1 MGWPGTVLPSFFPV
15 IVLSAFAGPLDLTIS
30 HGFCTSVR
38 SYGIIPS
45 MYSDIPVWLSI
56 VFVVGGL
63 VALSWSSDI
72 FVDGASLVART
83 LGISPF
89 IIGMVIIGFGTSAPE
104 LCVSAMA
111 GLSHHSD
118 LSLGNAY
125 GSCIFN
131 IAGILGV
138 AALIRPIIVKP
149 SAVFVASPALV
160 AISCLSLWL
169 LRDGQCSR
177 LNAYILLAVF
187 LVLLPIYCWYD
198 QRDKKSETG
207 EQKVAADRTDDEEKK
222 PTSRR
227 LALAVVKLVVGLV
240 VLIGSSHYLVWGA
253 VDVARSLGVS
263 ELMIGLTIVAMGTS
277 LPELASAIASAR
289 RGEHEFVLGNIIG
302 SNFFN
307 TLAVVGI
314 AAGISPIER
323 FSPYVLTR
331 DLPAMIAA
339 SLSISIFGLN
349 FRKPREN
356 GAVTRWEGCL
366 WILLFVAYTILVIY
380 QESPK

>member
-1 MGWPGTVLPSFFPV
+1 
-15 IVLSAFAGPLDLTIS
+15 
-30 HGFCTSVR
+30 
-38 SYGIIPS
+38 
-45 MYSDIPVWLSI
+45 MYSDIPLWLSLA
-56 VFVVGGL
+56 FLVGGL
-63 VALSWSSDI
+63 VALAWSSDL
-72 FVDGASLVART
+72 FVDGSSLVAKM

-89 IIGMVIIGFGTSAPE
+89 VIGMVIIGFGTSAPE

-111 GLSHHSD
+111 GLSNHSD

-138 AALIRPIIVKP
+138 AALIRPIVVKP
-149 SAVFVASPALV
+149 SAVFITGPALV
-160 AISCLSLWL
+160 AISLVSLWL

-177 LNAYILLAVF
+177 MNAYVLLAIF
-187 LVLLPIYCWYD
+187 IVLLPVYCWYD
-198 QRDKKSETG
+198 QKRKRVESATEAQNAAPANPGSAAKPMPRLWIAG
-207 EQKVAADRTDDEEKK
+207 LKV
-222 PTSRR
+222 
-227 LALAVVKLVVGLV
+227 VVGLA

-253 VDVARSLGVS
+253 VDLARSLGVS
-263 ELMIGLTIVAMGTS
+263 ELLIGLTIVAMGTS
-277 LPELASAIASAR
+277 LPELASAVASAR

-314 AAGISPIER
+314 AAGISPIAK
-323 FSPYVLTR
+323 FSPFVLTR
-331 DLPAMIAA
+331 DLPTMIAF

-356 GAVTRWEGCL
+356 GSITRPEGL
-366 WILLFVAYTILVIY
+366 FWILAFVAYTVFVIY